1 MRLTLTVVDPFGGQA
16 ADVVLDADPESTVG
30 DISAELARRL
40 GLGNAARVVPIGQQ
54 RRGGATASPG
64 NVGAE
69 IPGTASPHVG
79 TAARA
84 PHEAAAVPRDAPRV
98 YVDGYAVDP
107 SATVVGS
114 PLREGAVVSLQD
126 PGGCL
131 PGEPS
136 GLVELRVVGGPDA
149 GTVHRLGVGRYDI
162 GRGPAAYIRVD
173 DPELDERALTLTVAS
188 DGTCGVLAH
197 SPVESVTLDGAPLSG
212 DVDAG
217 GNGTPDDGE
226 SGKGRPGR
234 KGRRAGARGT
244 GRGRGAGGGTAA
256 SGEGRGGRVGRERS
270 GGLAGRGPSLDGGV
284 RRPGGR
290 GLGGRRDPGHDP
302 RDGGPEGTRP
312 GNGRGTADGARSR
325 AGGVL
330 RFGGKGFGGRRRAAV
345 EGSGA
350 DGPPEVFDW
359 PLGGQIA
366 VGNTLVELA
375 RYTPPDAALKWSDDG
390 IGLDYN
396 RPPRLRPPERQTS
409 FRLPAAPREFEAR
422 PLPWLMALTP
432 LVAAVVSVM
441 IFQRW
446 YYLIM
451 AGLSPLIL
459 FAQYFND
466 KKHGRVSHARQ
477 VREFREQ
484 KARIERDAR
493 DALVVERDDRR
504 HAIPDPGRVLSVA
517 TGPRTRLWERRRNDR
532 DHLLMRFG
540 TGRLPSEVVLDDPE
554 QDDHRRQI
562 TWSIE
567 NAPVALSLR
576 GLGVI
581 GVAGP
586 GDSARALGRWA
597 VAQTAALHSPMDVR
611 IYVLSEQAARDS
623 WDWVRW
629 LPHVRPS
636 GGQDVSALIGT
647 DAETVGARVG
657 ELTRILDARKKA
669 AEEKRASG
677 GASFADPDIVVVWD
691 GSRRLRSLPGV
702 VRLLREGPSVSMYA
716 LCVDTEERFL
726 PGECQ
731 AFVVAE
737 PTVPEE
743 SSRSARPAEAPVPAG
758 GFPSFHAWHAGAARV
773 GDDDGRGERRPGAL
787 RLRVEEAG
795 SERLAGVRP
804 DFVTGAWCLRLA
816 RSLAP
821 LRDISGESEDSALP
835 GSSRLLDV
843 LRLDPPTGEEVAVRW
858 RAGGQSTLAVI
869 GESYDG
875 PFGVD
880 LRKDGPH
887 GLIAGTTGSGKSELL
902 QTIVAALA
910 VANTPENMTFVLVDY
925 KGGSAFKD
933 CVKLPH
939 TVGMVTDLDAHLVER
954 ALESLG
960 AELRRREHILAAAD
974 AKDIEDY
981 QDLVRRD
988 PSHAPV
994 PRLLIVIDEFAS
1006 MVRDLPDFVTGLVN
1020 IAQRGR
1026 SLGIHLLLATQRPSG
1041 VVSPEIRANTNLRI
1055 ALRVTDAGESTDVID
1070 APEAGQI
1077 AKSTPG
1083 RAYAR
1088 LGHASLVPFQSGR
1101 VGGRRP
1107 GAVDPA
1113 ALAPWVGPLTWEDL
1127 GRAAPAKP
1135 RTEARED
1142 DEITDLKVLVD
1153 AVRQAAG
1160 ALGVPAQH
1168 SPWLPALGE
1177 TLLLDDIPTP
1187 AFEPAPGALPPAPF
1201 GVADLPSEQARR
1213 PVVVDF
1219 ATFGHLMIGGA
1230 PRSGRSQVLRTIA
1243 GSIAR
1248 THSAADV
1255 HLYGI
1260 DCGNGAL
1267 NALTRLPHCGAVV
1280 GRNQTERVVR
1290 LVNRLKGE
1298 LSRRQDL
1305 LAEKGFADIG
1315 EQRAAVPES
1324 ERLPRLVVLLDR
1336 WEGWVTTLGE
1346 VDHGALTDDLQTM
1359 MREGAG
1365 VGVHLV
1371 LTGDRTLLVGR
1382 VATLTEDK
1390 YGLRLAD
1397 RGDFSS
1403 LGIPARKVP
1412 EEIPP
1417 GRAFR
1422 NESGTETQFALLSQ
1436 DTTGQ
1441 GQSATL
1447 AAIGEAAAVRDADVP
1462 RSRRPFRVDTLPGRI
1477 SFEDAWEMREPAAS
1491 ESRLWALAGIGG
1503 DEIVGFGPDLAEG
1516 VPAFVVAGPAKS
1528 GRSTALTNVARSLL
1542 AGGARLV
1549 VAAPRPSPLRS
1560 LEGTEGVLRVFTGD
1574 DIGEDEF
1581 EEVLDR
1587 AEPSPE
1593 RPVAVLVDD
1602 AEILEDCDAERHLK
1616 RIVSRGAER
1625 GLALVVAGD
1634 EEDVCGGFSGWQV
1647 DAKKARRGVL
1657 LCPQESSSGDLIGV
1671 RLNRSMVGG
1680 QVAPGK
1686 GILHLGDGELRTV
1699 VIPG

>member
-1 MRLTLTVVDPFGGQA
+1 MRLTLTVVDPFGGDA

-30 DISAELARRL
+30 DIAQRLAAQV
-40 GLGNAARVVPIGQQ
+40 GHSGAQVIPIGHQGQ
-54 RRGGATASPG
+54 APA
-64 NVGAE
+64 
-69 IPGTASPHVG
+69 GTTPL
-79 TAARA
+79 
-84 PHEAAAVPRDAPRV
+84 V

-107 SATVVGS
+107 SATVIGS

-126 PGGCL
+126 PSGCL
-131 PGEPS
+131 PGEPT
-136 GLVELRVVGGPDA
+136 GLVELRVVGGPAA
-149 GTVHRLGVGRYDI
+149 GLVHRLGVGRYDI
-162 GRGPAAYIRVD
+162 GSGAASALRVD
-173 DPELDERALTLTVAS
+173 DPEVDARALTLSVAT
-188 DGTCGVLAH
+188 DGTCQVALHCDEDA
-197 SPVESVTLDGAPLSG
+197 VTLDGKPLT
-212 DVDAG
+212 DPEDTKE
-217 GNGTPDDGE
+217 GNTKGKDKDK
-226 SGKGRPGR
+226 GKGKRTR
-234 KGRRAGARGT
+234 
-244 GRGRGAGGGTAA
+244 RGAGTGGAAAA
-256 SGEGRGGRVGRERS
+256 SG
-270 GGLAGRGPSLDGGV
+270 
-284 RRPGGR
+284 
-290 GLGGRRDPGHDP
+290 P
-302 RDGGPEGTRP
+302 R
-312 GNGRGTADGARSR
+312 
-325 AGGVL
+325 
-330 RFGGKGFGGRRRAAV
+330 
-345 EGSGA
+345 
-350 DGPPEVFDW
+350 DW
-359 PLGGQIA
+359 PLGAQIG
-366 VGNTLVELA
+366 VGNTLLELT
-375 RYTPPDAALKWSDDG
+375 RYTPPNAALKWSDDG

-396 RPPRLRPPERQTS
+396 RPPRLRPPERQTR
-409 FRLPAAPREFEAR
+409 FRLPSAPREYEAR

-432 LVAAVVSVM
+432 LVGAVVAVL

-451 AGLSPLIL
+451 AGLSPVLL
-459 FAQYFND
+459 FANYFND
-466 KKHGRVSHARQ
+466 KKHGRKSHAKQ
-477 VREFREQ
+477 VAEYEEQ
-484 KARIERDAR
+484 KRRIEKDAQE
-493 DALVVERDDRR
+493 ALLQERNDRR
-504 HAIPDPGRVLSVA
+504 HAIPDPAAVLSLG
-517 TGPRTRLWERRRNDR
+517 TGPRTRLWERRRTDR
-532 DHLLMRFG
+532 DHLLLRFG

-554 QDDHRRQI
+554 QDDHRRQV
-562 TWSIE
+562 TWKIE
-567 NAPVALSLR
+567 DAPVALNLR
-576 GLGVI
+576 SLGVI

-597 VAQTAALHSPMDVR
+597 VAQTAALHSPMDVQF
-611 IYVLSEQAARDS
+611 YVLSENSARPS

-629 LPHVRPS
+629 LPHARPAA
-636 GGQDVSALIGT
+636 GQDVNVLIGT
-647 DAETVGARVG
+647 EAETVGARIG
-657 ELTRILDARKKA
+657 ELTQILDARKKA
-669 AEEKRASG
+669 AEQNRSQG
-677 GASFADPDIVVVWD
+677 TTFSDPDIVVVWD

-702 VRLLREGPSVSMYA
+702 VRLLREGPSVSVYA
-716 LCVDTEERFL
+716 LCLDAEERFL

-737 PTVPEE
+737 PRAEE
-743 SSRSARPAEAPVPAG
+743 PDRAPQPQHAPSPQAGG
-758 GFPSFHAWHAGAARV
+758 GFPSFHAWHTGADAEP
-773 GDDDGRGERRPGAL
+773 GRGSEPGRL

-795 SERLAGVRP
+795 AERLKDVRP
-804 DFVTGAWCLRLA
+804 DFVSPAWCLRLA
-816 RSLAP
+816 RSLSP

-843 LRLDPPTGEEVAVRW
+843 LGLEPPTSDAIVARW
-858 RAGGQSTLAVI
+858 RTGGQSTLAVI

-875 PFGVD
+875 PFGID
-880 LRKDGPH
+880 IRKDGPH

-960 AELRRREHILAAAD
+960 AELKRREHILAAAD

-1070 APEAGQI
+1070 SPEAGHI
-1077 AKSTPG
+1077 SKSTPG

-1107 GAVDPA
+1107 GAADPA
-1113 ALAPWVGPLTWEDL
+1113 ALAPWVSPLAWEDL

-1135 RTEARED
+1135 RSEVRED

-1153 AVRQAAG
+1153 AVREAG
-1160 ALGVPAQH
+1160 RSLGIPAQH
-1168 SPWLPALGE
+1168 SPWLPALDE
-1177 TLLLDDIPTP
+1177 TLLLDDIEVP
-1187 AFEPAPGALPPAPF
+1187 AAPAVALAPGKLPPAPY
-1201 GVADLPSEQARR
+1201 GVEDLPADQARR

-1219 ATFGHLMIGGA
+1219 STFGHLMIGGA

-1243 GSIAR
+1243 GSLAR
-1248 THSAADV
+1248 THSVADV

-1280 GRNQTERVVR
+1280 GRNQTERVIR

-1305 LAEKGFADIG
+1305 LSDKGFADIG
-1315 EQRAAVPES
+1315 EQRAAVAED
-1324 ERLPRLVVLLDR
+1324 ERLPHIVVLLDR
-1336 WEGWVTTLGE
+1336 WEGWVPTLGE
-1346 VDHGALTDDLQTM
+1346 IDHGALTDEMQTM
-1359 MREGAG
+1359 MREGAS
-1365 VGVHLV
+1365 VGIHLV

-1382 VATLTEDK
+1382 IATLTEDK

-1397 RGDFSS
+1397 RSDFSS

-1422 NESGTETQFALLSQ
+1422 NESGTETQFALLAE

-1441 GQSATL
+1441 GQAAAL
-1447 AAIGEAAAVRDADVP
+1447 AAIGEAAAARDAGVP
-1462 RSRRPFRVDTLPGRI
+1462 RARRPFRVDSLPSRI
-1477 SFEDAWEMREPAAS
+1477 SFAEAWELRDPEAS
-1491 ESRLWALAGIGG
+1491 RSRLWGLAGIGG

-1516 VPAFVVAGPAKS
+1516 IPAFVIAGPAKS
-1528 GRSTALTNVARSLL
+1528 GRSTVLMNFAQSFL
-1542 AGGARLV
+1542 AHGTRLV
-1549 VAAPRPSPLRS
+1549 VAAPRQSPLRR
-1560 LEGTEGVLRVFTGD
+1560 LDGTEGVLKVFTGD
-1574 DIGEDEF
+1574 DIDEDEF
-1581 EEVLDR
+1581 EELIDG
-1587 AEPSPE
+1587 ASADEPI
-1593 RPVAVLVDD
+1593 AVLVDD
-1602 AEILEDCDAERHLK
+1602 GEILEDCDAESQLK
-1616 RIVSRGAER
+1616 KLVSRGAER
-1625 GLALVVAGD
+1625 GLALVIAGD
-1634 EEDVCGGFSGWQV
+1634 EEDVCSGFSGWQV
-1647 DAKKARRGVL
+1647 DAKKARRGIL
-1657 LCPQESSSGDLIGV
+1657 LSPQESSSGDLIGV
-1671 RLNRSMVGG
+1671 RLSRSMAGG
-1680 QVAPGK
+1680 QVTPGK
-1686 GILHLGDGELRTV
+1686 GMLHLGDGELRTV
-1699 VIPG
+1699 VVPG